1 MTGIRPHGGGGGGT
15 PTGRLVA
22 AAGAVRQG
30 IVVTTEDF
38 KSFYTWRTWLGG
50 WLVRLLCQVLFFSQ
64 LATLVGDPA
73 YVVHVV
79 IGASLLVGV
88 LQAMQGAS
96 TAVRDILLGTLPLLA
111 ASPVEPG
118 CFFWGRSLCWPLSG
132 VVSSSI
138 VLFTLSPLFGTSW
151 TPAQVPLAVLL
162 VLLTTLATYCVALV
176 MGAVT
181 LLVPLANNMIGSL
194 GTMATTVLCGAITPV
209 HFWPGPVQAVAQTL
223 PATHGLSAL
232 HLLEAGAGL
241 GPTAYAA
248 GRAALAGLC
257 WLALGL
263 AGYRLLFRHARRGGS
278 LLT

>member
-1 MTGIRPHGGGGGGT
+1 M
-15 PTGRLVA
+15 GRLVEA
-22 AAGAVRQG
+22 SGAVRQG
-30 IVVTTEDF
+30 AVVATEDF
-38 KSFYTWRTWLGG
+38 RAFYTWRTWLGG

-64 LATLVGDPA
+64 LATLVGDPG

-79 IGASLLVGV
+79 VGASLLVGV

-96 TAVRDILLGTLPLLA
+96 TMVRDILLGTLPLLA

-118 CFFWGRSLCWPLSG
+118 CFFLGRSLCWPLSG

-138 VLFTLSPLFGTSW
+138 ALLTLSPLFGASW
-151 TPAQVPLAVLL
+151 TLTQVPLLVLL

-176 MGAVT
+176 LGAVA
-181 LLVPLANNMIGSL
+181 LVVPMANNLLSAL

-209 HFWPGPVQAVAQTL
+209 HFWPGPVQAVAQTI

-232 HLLEAGAGL
+232 LLLEADAGF
-241 GPTAYAA
+241 GPAAYAA
-248 GRAALAGLC
+248 GRAALAGVC

-263 AGYRLLFRHARRGGS
+263 VCYRLLFRHARRGGS
-278 LLT
+278 LFS